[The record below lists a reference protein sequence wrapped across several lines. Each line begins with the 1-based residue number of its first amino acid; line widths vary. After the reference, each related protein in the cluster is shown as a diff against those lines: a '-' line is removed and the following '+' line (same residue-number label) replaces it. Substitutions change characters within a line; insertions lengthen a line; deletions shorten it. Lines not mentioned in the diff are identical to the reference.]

1 MAAVVTIMGPIGS
14 GKTLQAEMVAS
25 RLGWQTFSTGQ
36 LLRDDHTQTVQH
48 HLDEGSLAPSEY
60 VQELVMNKI
69 RTIDANTG
77 VVLDGS
83 PRKITEAQYYEQ
95 QLPLI
100 GRKLDLVIFLE
111 VDLEEVKQRL
121 AARGRADDNVHT
133 ISVRWR
139 HYEQDTLP
147 TVHHLEQQGI
157 AIARI
162 SGVGEPDEVQQ
173 RVMAALKEAKLV

>member
-14 GKTLQAEMVAS
+14 GKTLQAEMLAA
-25 RLGWQTFSTGQ
+25 RLGWETFSTGQ
-36 LLRDDHTQTVQH
+36 LLRDDHSQTVQH
-48 HLDEGSLAPSEY
+48 HLDEGSLAPSKY

-69 RTIDANTG
+69 RSIDAATG

-83 PRKITEAQYYEQ
+83 PRRISEAQYYEA

-100 GRKLDLVIFLE
+100 GRELDLVIFLE
-111 VDLEEVKQRL
+111 VGLDEVKQRL
-121 AARGRADDNVHT
+121 ATRGRTDDNIHT

-147 TVHHLEQQGI
+147 TVHHLEQQHI

-173 RVMAALKEAKLV
+173 RVVAALQEAKLV